1 MFQKL
6 RRKFILI
13 NMSIVTLVLASVL
26 FCSAFPATADFLTE
40 SFNALNRSLEMGPI
54 PPPIEPGQKE
64 KRAPF
69 DLIPVFITVL
79 DGDNHVTQILQSS
92 QEVTLELAQEAVDAA
107 LAYGENSGKLKN
119 LSLRYLMEEKEG
131 TLCIAF
137 VDTIREESSMQNLI
151 LTSCLILLGSMC
163 LLFIISW
170 FLAGWA
176 LGPARKAWEEQN
188 RFCGRCL
195 P

>member
-1 MFQKL
+1 M
-6 RRKFILI
+6 
-13 NMSIVTLVLASVL
+13 
-26 FCSAFPATADFLTE
+26 
-40 SFNALNRSLEMGPI
+40 
-54 PPPIEPGQKE
+54 
-64 KRAPF
+64 
-69 DLIPVFITVL
+69 
-79 DGDNHVTQILQSS
+79 
-92 QEVTLELAQEAVDAA
+92 DAA

-188 RFCGRCL
+188 RFVADASHELKTPLTVILANLKILLSHPDETIKASSAGYKIPRRRL
-195 P
+195 PACRNW

>member
-79 DGDNHVTQILQSS
+79 DGDNHVLRSS
-92 QEVTLELAQEAVDAA
+92 RAV
-107 LAYGENSGKLKN
+107 
-119 LSLRYLMEEKEG
+119 R
-131 TLCIAF
+131 
-137 VDTIREESSMQNLI
+137 R
-151 LTSCLILLGSMC
+151 
-163 LLFIISW
+163 
-170 FLAGWA
+170 
-176 LGPARKAWEEQN
+176 
-188 RFCGRCL
+188 
-195 P
+195 